1 MRKTLRICFL
11 VLALLL
17 TIFGWNESRAGVFLV
32 WALLC
37 VEEQVSLQ
45 MQENR
50 SPVPWYHWYK
60 PLLLAGAV
68 VFVACALWLVF
79 AG

>member
-37 VEEQVSLQ
+37 V
-45 MQENR
+45 
-50 SPVPWYHWYK
+50 
-60 PLLLAGAV
+60 
-68 VFVACALWLVF
+68 
-79 AG
+79 